1 MKYQLTDLR
10 TGANEQ
16 MSRTFRIRPGV
27 SVTQASAGI
36 KGLLDVVKV
45 VRGCFGCALQE
56 PMGTHGTMKC
66 LFDGPVTQQ
75 DAVCM
80 SLYKRTFPPW
90 PENMS
95 FS

>member
-1 MKYQLTDLR
+1 MASERHLPLFLEVCASADIKV
-10 TGANEQ
+10 
-16 MSRTFRIRPGV
+16 V
-27 SVTQASAGI
+27 SV
-36 KGLLDVVKV
+36 L
-45 VRGCFGCALQE
+45 VRILRGCALQE

-95 FS
+95 FC

>member
-1 MKYQLTDLR
+1 MASKRHVPL
-10 TGANEQ
+10 
-16 MSRTFRIRPGV
+16 FREV
-27 SVTQASAGI
+27 CASADI
-36 KGLLDVVKV
+36 KEVPLFVVML
-45 VRGCFGCALQE
+45 RGCWECALQE

-95 FS
+95 FC